1 MFLEN
6 CRRFRCESPSCDT
19 TCDQKSSAAIQV
31 PKRVKALLGSQLKCE
46 PKQLGPSV
54 RQPAT
59 EGSGLQLCVT
69 AGAEPSLSCACEFC
83 PASFGGGA
91 AFYQAAADKKLQA
104 TCPRVKGLFG
114 SQLA

>member
-1 MFLEN
+1 M
-6 CRRFRCESPSCDT
+6 SPSCDT

-31 PKRVKALLGSQLKCE
+31 PRRVKALLGKQLRCE

-59 EGSGLQLCVT
+59 EAGSGLQLCVT
-69 AGAEPSLSCACEFC
+69 AGAEPSLSSACKFC
-83 PASFGGGA
+83 PASLGGGA

-104 TCPRVKGLFG
+104 
-114 SQLA
+114 